1 MFTFSNSISVFTL
14 LVTALMAG
22 LFYSYSFSVNPGL
35 APLDDKSYLLAMQ
48 SINRAILNPIF
59 FICFFGSVALLPLNA
74 YLGYE
79 GNITLK
85 FSFLALAA
93 AFYIIGLF
101 GITILYNVPLNESLG
116 AFKIEGSSAE
126 QLSDMRKAFEGPW
139 NRWHSIR
146 TGAVIISFI
155 LLAIGSVLPK
165 ST

>member
-1 MFTFSNSISVFTL
+1 MFTFSNSISFFTL

-22 LFYSYSFSVNPGL
+22 LFYSYFFSVNPGL
-35 APLDDKSYLLAMQ
+35 ARLNDESYLLAMQ
-48 SINRAILNPIF
+48 SINRAILNPGF
-59 FICFFGSVALLPLNA
+59 FICFFGALVLLPLNA

-93 AFYIIGLF
+93 VFYIIGLF
-101 GITILYNVPLNESLG
+101 GITILYNVPLNESLD
-116 AFKIEGSSAE
+116 AFKIEGNSVE
-126 QLSDMRKAFEGPW
+126 QLSDMHKAFEEPW

>member
-1 MFTFSNSISVFTL
+1 MFTFSNSISFFTL

-35 APLDDKSYLLAMQ
+35 GRLGDESYLMAMQ

-85 FSFLALAA
+85 FSF
-93 AFYIIGLF
+93 
-101 GITILYNVPLNESLG
+101 
-116 AFKIEGSSAE
+116 
-126 QLSDMRKAFEGPW
+126 
-139 NRWHSIR
+139 
-146 TGAVIISFI
+146 
-155 LLAIGSVLPK
+155 
-165 ST
+165 